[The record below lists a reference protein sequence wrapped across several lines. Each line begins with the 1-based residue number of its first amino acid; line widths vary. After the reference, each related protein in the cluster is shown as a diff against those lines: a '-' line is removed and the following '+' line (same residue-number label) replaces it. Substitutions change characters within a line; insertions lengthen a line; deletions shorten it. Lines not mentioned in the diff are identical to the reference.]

1 MTRLYYEW
9 GTKQLRKDGEEL
21 CGDNVAIARHADYV
35 TLALSD
41 GLGSGVKA
49 NILSILTNRIVMHL
63 MENELSLS
71 EVVETLSK
79 TLPVCEDR
87 KLAYSTFAIGQFF
100 RDGHVRVVE
109 FDTPSLI
116 LLRQRSFLPVP
127 YEERQIEG
135 KTIRESEFHLK
146 MEDWI
151 VFVSDGVVNAG
162 IGGRYPLGWGSDQ
175 ITRFLEEH
183 SHPGLSAQELAD
195 KLGQAVW
202 DLYCGKPG
210 DDVSVAVIKVRHKL
224 MATVLTGPP
233 VDKKVDK
240 AVVDRFAQ
248 RAGFLAVCGGTMAK
262 IAARHLGGQSLE
274 VDLATMQPDVPPL
287 ARMEGIDLMTEG
299 ILTLTKANDL
309 LQAGADKETVKFGTD
324 GASALVRL
332 WLDVDHIHFMVG
344 MGVNPAHQ
352 NPDLPR
358 QLGMKLAV
366 VREIA
371 EQLRKRG
378 KEVTIETV

>member
-1 MTRLYYEW
+1 MRLFYEW
-9 GTKQLRKDGEEL
+9 GTKQLLKHGEEL

-49 NILSILTNRIVMHL
+49 NILSILTTRIVMHL

-71 EVVETLSK
+71 EVVETLSR
-79 TLPVCEDR
+79 TLPVCKDR

-100 RDGHVRVVE
+100 SSGRARVVE

-116 LLRQRSFLPVP
+116 LLRQRKFVPVP

-135 KTIRESEFHLK
+135 KTIRESEFQLK

-162 IGGRYPLGWGSDQ
+162 IGGLYPLGWGSDQ

-183 SHPGLSAQELAD
+183 CHPALSAQELAD
-195 KLGQAVW
+195 KLGEAVW

-210 DDVSVAVIKVRHKL
+210 DDVSAAVIKVRRKL

-233 VDKKVDK
+233 ADRSNDKT
-240 AVVDRFAQ
+240 VVGRFSQ
-248 RAGFLAVCGGTMAK
+248 RTGFLAVCGGTMAK

-274 VDLATMQPDVPPL
+274 VDLSTMRPDVPPL
-287 ARMEGIDLMTEG
+287 ARVEGIDLTTEG

-309 LQAGADKETVKFGTD
+309 LQASADKEAVKFGTD

-332 WLDVDHIHFMVG
+332 WLDVDHIHFIVG

-352 NPDLPR
+352 NPDLPQ

-366 VREIA
+366 VREIT
-371 EQLRKRG
+371 EQLRQRG

>member
-1 MTRLYYEW
+1 MRLFYEW
-9 GTKQLRKDGEEL
+9 GTKQLRKHGEEL

-49 NILSILTNRIVMHL
+49 NILSMLTTRIVMHL

-100 RDGHVRVVE
+100 SNGHARVVE
-109 FDTPSLI
+109 FDTPSLV
-116 LLRQRSFLPVP
+116 LLRRRKYVTVP
-127 YEERQIEG
+127 YEERQIAG
-135 KTIRESEFHLK
+135 KVIRESEFQLK
-146 MEDWI
+146 TGDWI
-151 VFVSDGVVNAG
+151 VFVSDGVINAG
-162 IGGRYPLGWGSDQ
+162 IGGRYPLGWGSNQ

-183 SHPGLSAQELAD
+183 SHPDLSAQELAD

-202 DLYCGKPG
+202 DLYCGEPG
-210 DDVSVAVIKVRHKL
+210 DDVSVAVVKIRHRL

-233 VDKKVDK
+233 ADRNIDK

-248 RAGFLAVCGGTMAK
+248 HPGFLVVCGGTMAK

-274 VDLATMQPDVPPL
+274 VDLATMKPDVPPL
-287 ARMEGIDLMTEG
+287 ARVEGIDLTTEG
-299 ILTLTKANDL
+299 ILTLTRANDL
-309 LQAGADKETVKFGTD
+309 LRSGADKETVKFQTD

-332 WLDVDHIHFMVG
+332 WLDVDHIHFIVG
-344 MGVNPAHQ
+344 LGVNPAHQ

-366 VREIA
+366 VREIS
-371 EQLRKRG
+371 EELRKRG
-378 KEVTIETV
+378 KEISIETV